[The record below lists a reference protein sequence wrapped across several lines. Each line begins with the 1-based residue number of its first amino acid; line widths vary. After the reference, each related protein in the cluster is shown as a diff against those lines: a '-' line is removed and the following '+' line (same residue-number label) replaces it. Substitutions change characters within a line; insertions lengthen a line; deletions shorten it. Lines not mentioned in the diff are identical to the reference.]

1 MYIAAIYNSQT
12 WRQPKCL
19 SAAKQIKKMC
29 VYTYIKKNK
38 IMPLAG

>member
-19 SAAKQIKKMC
+19 SAAKQTKMC

-38 IMPLAG
+38 IMPTK